1 MTTAEVDAE
10 SSPDGPQP
18 DPPRRS
24 WLWWVRLA
32 LMLCWGAGLI
42 AEVSISGIPTNQLLI
57 LLWPLSGA
65 AIWSIGKRR
74 PWEVALDFLPLI
86 AILVA
91 WSYLRGFADSLG
103 MPTWWHPQ
111 LDDREVAVLRQR
123 PDAVAA
129 GAPQGRRRP
138 QWWEVPVAFTY
149 LSFFIVPGVTAA
161 ILWLRKRRDFYRW
174 STRYVVLSFASYLV
188 FALAPTAPPWAA
200 ARCTARRGRRPS
212 ERPAVHGH
220 RPFARDR
227 RPARPGCASATGCAA
242 LGAADFGTRVERD
255 PFERRQDLGEQ
266 RPRPVRPGRV
276 AAVTARR
283 DDAALRDLHVAA
295 GAARHPPAARPVSA
309 DDGLH
314 ARLRRRSLRD
324 RCARR
329 MGLRH
334 RPSRCG
340 AARVER
346 RWFTPAEPVA
356 AEGP

>member
-10 SSPDGPQP
+10 SSPDGQQP

-42 AEVSISGIPTNQLLI
+42 TEVSISGIPTNQLLI

-111 LDDREVAVLRQR
+111 LDVEKWLFSGNVPTVWLQEHLK
-123 PDAVAA
+123 AA
-129 GAPQGRRRP
+129 TP

-174 STRYVVLSFASYLV
+174 STRYVVLSFSSYLV

-200 ARCTARRGRRPS
+200 ARCTARQVADHPSAPHCMATSHFLDTGGLLGLAAHPQPGALPWVQRISVRGLTEIHLNVAKIWVSDGRDLFDPVASLPSLHAATTLLFAVFMWQRVRRAI
-212 ERPAVHGH
+212 RPLLVLYPLMMAFTLVYAGDHYVIDVLIGWVFAVVVS
-220 RPFARDR
+220 F
-227 RPARPGCASATGCAA
+227 
-242 LGAADFGTRVERD
+242 
-255 PFERRQDLGEQ
+255 
-266 RPRPVRPGRV
+266 
-276 AAVTARR
+276 AAV
-283 DDAALRDLHVAA
+283 
-295 GAARHPPAARPVSA
+295 
-309 DDGLH
+309 
-314 ARLRRRSLRD
+314 
-324 RCARR
+324 
-329 MGLRH
+329 
-334 RPSRCG
+334 
-340 AARVER
+340 RVER
-346 RWFTPAEPVA
+346 RWFTPSEPAA
-356 AEGP
+356 AEVS